1 MIMDRIKEIRG
12 AVASELERR
21 GLDNRKFLR
30 QIRAGERDE
39 GPYMIGAL
47 ACAKLIGETEK

>member
-1 MIMDRIKEIRG
+1 MDRIKEIRG

-21 GLDNRKFLR
+21 GLDNRRFLR
-30 QIRAGERDE
+30 QIRAGEKDE

-47 ACAKLIGETEK
+47 ACAKLFGENEK

>member
-1 MIMDRIKEIRG
+1 MDRIKEIRS

-30 QIRAGERDE
+30 QLRAGERDE

-47 ACAKLIGETEK
+47 ACAKLIGETKN